1 MLDIAIIG
9 GGAAGFFAAINIKH
23 LHPNLNVAIF
33 EKSKTVLGK
42 VSISGGGRCNVTHS
56 CFDNSRLITY
66 YPRGNKELLTVFNR
80 FNPQNT
86 IEWFKLRNINLK
98 TESDGRMFPESNQ
111 SETIIN
117 CFLSE
122 CNRLHI
128 PIYTQKPL
136 LNFQLFEDSTFNLI
150 FENET
155 VSCNKL
161 VFATGSSEFMW
172 NMLKKKDIPIIEPV
186 PSLFTFNIKNELI
199 NGLQGLSLKNAT
211 VSCRFD
217 KELLKKHQLKK
228 DQLSQSGPLLI
239 THWGLSGPAVLKLSS
254 IGARIFNEQ
263 NYKFSILV
271 NWVNISNEN
280 SIIELKKLKEVNAKK
295 KTINT
300 PFANLPSRLW
310 ESMCTYLK
318 LETKN
323 WGDLSQNDITK
334 LANCL
339 TEYPLEVNG
348 KSTFKDEFVTA
359 GGIDLKAVDFKT
371 MQSKQFKNLYFAGE
385 VLNIDALTGGFNF
398 QAAWSEAW
406 IISQNI
412 V

>member
-1 MLDIAIIG
+1 MLDVAIIG
-9 GGAAGFFAAINIKH
+9 GGAAGFFAAINIKYQ
-23 LHPNLNVAIF
+23 HPNLKVAIF

-56 CFDNSRLITY
+56 CFDNSQLISY

-86 IEWFKLRNINLK
+86 IEWFKQRNINLK

-122 CNRLHI
+122 CKRLLI

-136 LNFQLFEDSTFNLI
+136 IDFHSIEEMSFTLF

-155 VSCNKL
+155 VNCHKL
-161 VFATGSSEFMW
+161 VFTSGSSEFMW
-172 NMLKKKDIPIIEPV
+172 NMLKKKGIPIIEPV
-186 PSLFTFNIKNELI
+186 PSLFTFNIKHPLI
-199 NGLQGLSLKNAT
+199 NGLQGLSVKHAC
-211 VSCRFD
+211 VSCTFD
-217 KELLKKHQLKK
+217 KDLLKKHHLKK

-239 THWGLSGPAVLKLSS
+239 THWGLSGPSVLKLSS
-254 IGARIFNEQ
+254 IGARIFNDQ
-263 NYKFSILV
+263 SYQFSIQV
-271 NWVNISNEN
+271 NWINDSLDNTILK
-280 SIIELKKLKEVNAKK
+280 LKKLKETNSKK
-295 KTINT
+295 KTTNI

-310 ESMCTYLK
+310 ESMCALLK
-318 LETKN
+318 IETKN
-323 WGDLSQNDITK
+323 WGDLSQNEINK
-334 LANCL
+334 LAIFL
-339 TEYPLEVNG
+339 TESPFEVNG
-348 KSTFKDEFVTA
+348 KSTFKEEFVTA
-359 GGIDLKAVDFKT
+359 GGIDLKAVDFKS
-371 MQSKQFKNLYFAGE
+371 MQSKQIKNLFFAGE

-412 V
+412 A